1 MLRSLLPRSLRARLL
16 LFTLG
21 TILLV
26 QAATFATVSHYRKK
40 FTEEVAVDFTATT
53 IRTLRASLA
62 EIPSD
67 ERADFVRTA
76 SQNQWRLWSRSLPSD
91 ASLERR
97 PSHAR
102 QHRAPRHQPEPPPSG
117 DIRTHLITFSQSL
130 TTHLQDVTR
139 GALSRGPRPQGR

>member
-1 MLRSLLPRSLRARLL
+1 MRISDWSSDVCSSDL
-16 LFTLG
+16 
-21 TILLV
+21 
-26 QAATFATVSHYRKK
+26 TFATVSHYRKK

-97 PSHAR
+97 PSQAR
-102 QHRAPRHQPEPPPSG
+102 QHREPRHPPEPPPSG
-117 DIRTHLITFSQSL
+117 DIRNNLRTFVQALTRSEEHTSALKSL
-130 TTHLQDVTR
+130 
-139 GALSRGPRPQGR
+139 

>member
-76 SQNQWRLWSRSLPSD
+76 SQNQWRLWSRDRKSVV
-91 ASLERR
+91 
-97 PSHAR
+97 
-102 QHRAPRHQPEPPPSG
+102 SG
-117 DIRTHLITFSQSL
+117 KSVSVRVDLGGCRSIKKTKSCIFSNYL
-130 TTHLQDVTR
+130 H
-139 GALSRGPRPQGR
+139 

>member
-97 PSHAR
+97 PSQAR
-102 QHRAPRHQPEPPPSG
+102 QHSETQPPPERSEEH
-117 DIRTHLITFSQSL
+117 TSKL
-130 TTHLQDVTR
+130 TYL
-139 GALSRGPRPQGR
+139 